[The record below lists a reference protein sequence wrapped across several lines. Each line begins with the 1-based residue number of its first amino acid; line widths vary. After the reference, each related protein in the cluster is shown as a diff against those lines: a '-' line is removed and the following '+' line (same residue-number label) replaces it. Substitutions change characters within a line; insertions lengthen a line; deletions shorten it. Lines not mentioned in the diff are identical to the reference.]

1 MDRSRGAARRRGGSG
16 GGNALELR
24 AVMGEL
30 HAVRTPRRGAA
41 DQPAAGLDQT
51 AAVDR
56 LHRGKPIHR
65 PHRPLGG
72 SPEQLLGGSIERPDA
87 AAFLADSP
95 GSPGSERPDPTRV
108 GALLLGTVGAP
119 AMGDALHEYMN
130 EGMAFKHDE
139 VLELMGSGHL
149 TPESEP
155 AQSSFG
161 STPGALGSALAD
173 VATAQVTR
181 SERLAAL
188 EALMALS
195 PGRHADGNGGQQASA
210 DADADAAASRQ
221 AELEELA
228 RIKEENRRLTEENS
242 QLRADAHTMAARM
255 GEAAELNQ
263 ALRDENAR
271 LAELPLQDDSTV
283 QEVLQVGSGANRS
296 VFVQK
301 MITLRLQATQQAQEN
316 EQLRGGLLDL
326 GEQVEM
332 LRRMN
337 EHEMRVRGRAIEVL
351 ERRAINKMR
360 LGCVE
365 VAWESW
371 VEMSS
376 G

>member
-1 MDRSRGAARRRGGSG
+1 
-16 GGNALELR
+16 
-24 AVMGEL
+24 MGEL
-30 HAVRTPRRGAA
+30 HAVRTPRRGVA
-41 DQPAAGLDQT
+41 DQPGLDQT

-87 AAFLADSP
+87 AAFLA

-161 STPGALGSALAD
+161 STPGVLGSALAD

-195 PGRHADGNGGQQASA
+195 PGQHAGVGAGQQAA
-210 DADADAAASRQ
+210 ADADAAASRQ

>member
-1 MDRSRGAARRRGGSG
+1 MDRSRGAARRRGGGGGGGG

-30 HAVRTPRRGAA
+30 HAVRTPRRGAVA

-87 AAFLADSP
+87 AAFLA

-161 STPGALGSALAD
+161 STPGVLGSALAD

-195 PGRHADGNGGQQASA
+195 PGQHAGGGAGQQAA
-210 DADADAAASRQ
+210 ADADAAASRQ